1 MKEKKYPELTPELLV
16 WFIIVSWLLVLFNL
30 AAAVL

>member
-1 MKEKKYPELTPELLV
+1 MEEKKYPELTPELLV

-30 AAAVL
+30 AAATL